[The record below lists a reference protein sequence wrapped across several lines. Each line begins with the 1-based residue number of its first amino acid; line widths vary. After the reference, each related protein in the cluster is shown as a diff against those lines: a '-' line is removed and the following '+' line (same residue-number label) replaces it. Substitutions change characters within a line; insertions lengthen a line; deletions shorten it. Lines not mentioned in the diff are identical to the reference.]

1 VGIEDC
7 IRASAKCAKVSEKVM
22 SFPFSQILGPTCEH
36 GAGLE
41 TILLERIG
49 QELD

>member
-1 VGIEDC
+1 VGIKDC
-7 IRASAKCAKVSEKVM
+7 IGAATKSAKVSEKVM
-22 SFPFSQILGPTCEH
+22 SFPFSQILGPACEH